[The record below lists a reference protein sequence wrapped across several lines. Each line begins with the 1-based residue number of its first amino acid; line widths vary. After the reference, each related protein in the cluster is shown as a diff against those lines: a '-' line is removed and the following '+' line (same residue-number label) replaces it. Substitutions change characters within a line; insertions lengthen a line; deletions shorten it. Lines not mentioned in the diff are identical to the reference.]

1 MYRGTAQHEKHV
13 ELKNGGKKMNSSED
27 LSMYKLEEKKVF
39 GWNWIATNTVTG
51 QSECFVNKEDAIA
64 YINHKRRKKDES
76 LSKTDRGA

>member
-1 MYRGTAQHEKHV
+1 
-13 ELKNGGKKMNSSED
+13 
-27 LSMYKLEEKKVF
+27 MYKLEEKKVF
-39 GWNWIATNTVTG
+39 GWNWIVTNTVTG